1 MGLITNLQPTD
12 INTRMW
18 HFGISPDLQLYFG
31 GKNEGAASLFK
42 FAEHDA
48 MPLLYIM
55 FFYCLHL
62 GYWAQFTATEL
73 ADFSDWLIMVHRGK
87 SGENREKVIGC
98 FGRVMQS
105 FINTGLIARE
115 GSRYHFT
122 PGLIDALFVIGEDF
136 SK

>member
-1 MGLITNLQPTD
+1 
-12 INTRMW
+12 MW
-18 HFGISPDLQLYFG
+18 HYGISPDLQLYFG

-42 FAEHDA
+42 FAEQDA
-48 MPLLYIM
+48 ISLLYMM
-55 FFYCLHL
+55 FLYCLHL

-73 ADFSDWLIMVHRGK
+73 ADFMVYRGK
-87 SGENREKVIGC
+87 SGESREKVIGC

-122 PGLIDALFVIGEDF
+122 PELIDALFYIGEHF
-136 SK
+136 Y